1 MFLGGYHQNITLKG
15 NCQVIRHHK
24 KHRPSCHSGP
34 SLDAISISSDELQN
48 ETRQHPTWTC
58 IGWFEGANFNRATG
72 AQFFEKI
79 FVRCKMLQLFKKS
92 TWNVG
97 DVFACGRYPSK
108 NKVNLSRT
116 LDYGRIMHNP
126 MTPSPFVRLT
136 SHQVMWHGRLTREIF
151 GFSRQLN
158 NECLKID
165 WEPWEIQ

>member
-58 IGWFEGANFNRATG
+58 IGWCEGANFNRATG

-79 FVRCKMLQLFKKS
+79 FVRCKMSQLFEKS
-92 TWNVG
+92 T
-97 DVFACGRYPSK
+97 
-108 NKVNLSRT
+108 
-116 LDYGRIMHNP
+116 
-126 MTPSPFVRLT
+126 
-136 SHQVMWHGRLTREIF
+136 
-151 GFSRQLN
+151 
-158 NECLKID
+158 
-165 WEPWEIQ
+165 